1 MRKLMSANLFRLWKD
16 KIFWIVVTA
25 ILVFNLV
32 NVLNGCRQATESMA
46 EFGYTLDHYC
56 YGFLPMFGVFVA
68 AFISLFQGTEY
79 SDGTMRNK
87 LIIGHSHIKV
97 YLANLLTN
105 YIATAIILL
114 VGFFVGMVG
123 VPILGWLEM
132 ETTEVV
138 SYLVAS
144 LLMAGAWCAIFT
156 LISMLTTN
164 KAYAVVFCLI
174 LWLGFTFL
182 GSYFYNALSH
192 TEMQSGA
199 VVTMEGIVIGEPAPN
214 PDYVGGFKRQVYE
227 FLSDFFPS
235 SQAIQMSDL
244 EAAHPIRMMLCSFG
258 ITVMATLSG
267 VLGFCRKDL
276 K

>member
-1 MRKLMSANLFRLWKD
+1 MRKLISANFSRLWKD
-16 KIFWIVVTA
+16 KIFWIAVVA
-25 ILVFNLV
+25 MLVFNLV
-32 NVLNGCRQATESMA
+32 NVLNGCRQATESMSK
-46 EFGYTLDHYC
+46 FGYTLGHYLF
-56 YGFLPMFGVFVA
+56 GFLPMFGVFIA

-87 LIIGHSHIKV
+87 LIIGHSRIKV
-97 YLANLLTN
+97 YLANFLTN
-105 YIATAIILL
+105 YIASAIVL
-114 VGFFVGMVG
+114 VTGFFVGMVG

-132 ETTEVV
+132 ETTASVG
-138 SYLVAS
+138 YLVAS

-164 KAYAVVFCLI
+164 KAYAVVLCLI

-192 TEMQSGA
+192 PEMHSGA
-199 VVTMEGIVIGEPAPN
+199 TVTMDGITIGEPTPN

-235 SQAIQMSDL
+235 GQAIQMSSL
-244 EAAHPIRMMLCSFG
+244 EAAHPIRMMLCSLG
-258 ITVMATLSG
+258 IAVMTTLGG
-267 VLGFCRKDL
+267 VLGFRRKDL